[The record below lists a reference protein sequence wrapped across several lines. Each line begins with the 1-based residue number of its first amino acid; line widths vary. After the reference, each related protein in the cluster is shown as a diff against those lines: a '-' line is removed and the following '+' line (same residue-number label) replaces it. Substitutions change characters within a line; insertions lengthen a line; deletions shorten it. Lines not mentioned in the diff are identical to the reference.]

1 MLHPLVDGKNVFIII
16 NILKNTTYVIGILSQ
31 HLFPCVW
38 QGSASVPILV
48 PLSSSDHHVELD
60 MRYQSKNA
68 RYALTALANEIPN
81 KHKTAAIA
89 PRKNFKGILTSFDVL
104 FFEILFLL
112 GSP

>member
-1 MLHPLVDGKNVFIII
+1 MGKCFHHY
-16 NILKNTTYVIGILSQ
+16 KYFKKH
-31 HLFPCVW
+31 HLCYRNFKPARVSCVW